1 MVIRAAMAAVGAVV
15 DTEAEPPGAIQEV
28 MGETKG
34 ADMMDTEMAGDMTDT
49 AAADMTNM
57 KRFVK
62 NFNDFPSL
70 FELKYLL
77 FLRSVLF

>member
-1 MVIRAAMAAVGAVV
+1 MVIRADMAAVGAVV

-57 KRFVK
+57 KRFVGISVHLYQ
-62 NFNDFPSL
+62 NFDS
-70 FELKYLL
+70 
-77 FLRSVLF
+77 

>member
-49 AAADMTNM
+49 AAAADMTNM

-62 NFNDFPSL
+62 MIFHLNLD
-70 FELKYLL
+70 
-77 FLRSVLF
+77 

>member
-1 MVIRAAMAAVGAVV
+1 MVIRADMAAVGAVV

-34 ADMMDTEMAGDMTDT
+34 ADMTDTEMAGAMTDT

-62 NFNDFPSL
+62 MIFHL
-70 FELKYLL
+70 YLN
-77 FLRSVLF
+77 